1 MGGDDVMVEQI
12 QKFIEEKRDEG
23 KIINS
28 IIRDDVFSILEKE
41 CTVLYYYLDD
51 AIEGF
56 HISKPVR
63 GEQKQFVFIN
73 TQKVLQ
79 EQVWTAGHELGHVWK
94 VDQYVKNNCANCS
107 EDIETIIGKF
117 TAELLMPKENFRAEI
132 QSKLTEYQYKGTV
145 MSQEMMIE
153 LVTYLMNFFAV
164 PEKAIIRRFSEL
176 GYIKRE
182 HIEVYLDSFR
192 AGADYYKKIITEK
205 QYTRLDKTREVYSMG
220 NIHED
225 ILQLEKKE
233 LVKSKYVKHVR
244 AMFHI
249 DDNPNLQEQLQF
261 EG

>member
-1 MGGDDVMVEQI
+1 MVEQI

-63 GEQKQFVFIN
+63 GEQRQFVFIN

-117 TAELLMPKENFRAEI
+117 TAELLMLKENFRAEI
-132 QSKLTEYQYKGTV
+132 QSKLIEYQYKGTV
-145 MSQEMMIE
+145 M
-153 LVTYLMNFFAV
+153 LN
-164 PEKAIIRRFSEL
+164 
-176 GYIKRE
+176 G
-182 HIEVYLDSFR
+182 LDSYR
-192 AGADYYKKIITEK
+192 NE
-205 QYTRLDKTREVYSMG
+205 
-220 NIHED
+220 
-225 ILQLEKKE
+225 
-233 LVKSKYVKHVR
+233 
-244 AMFHI
+244 I
-249 DDNPNLQEQLQF
+249 DRMEETVLWNDDEALS
-261 EG
+261 

>member
-1 MGGDDVMVEQI
+1 MVFFLYGGDDVMVEQI

-94 VDQYVKNNCANCS
+94 VDQY
-107 EDIETIIGKF
+107 
-117 TAELLMPKENFRAEI
+117 
-132 QSKLTEYQYKGTV
+132 
-145 MSQEMMIE
+145 
-153 LVTYLMNFFAV
+153 
-164 PEKAIIRRFSEL
+164 
-176 GYIKRE
+176 
-182 HIEVYLDSFR
+182 
-192 AGADYYKKIITEK
+192 
-205 QYTRLDKTREVYSMG
+205 
-220 NIHED
+220 
-225 ILQLEKKE
+225 
-233 LVKSKYVKHVR
+233 
-244 AMFHI
+244 
-249 DDNPNLQEQLQF
+249 
-261 EG
+261 